1 MKAVIRNEQYCC
13 RRSEKNVKTI
23 SVEQMTGIIQ
33 CFIFISLHFGLDYSR
48 EN

>member
-1 MKAVIRNEQYCC
+1 MSNTAVGGAR
-13 RRSEKNVKTI
+13 KNVKTI